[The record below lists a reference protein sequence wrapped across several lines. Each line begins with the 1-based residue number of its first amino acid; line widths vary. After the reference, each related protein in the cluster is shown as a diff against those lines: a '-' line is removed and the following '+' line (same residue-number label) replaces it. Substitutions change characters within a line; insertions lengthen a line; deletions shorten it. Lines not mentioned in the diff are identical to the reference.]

1 MQQPAN
7 QTAIVPLLT
16 QQIQRNEAAV
26 LKKLYQDNVGGVTA
40 LVLKN
45 SGTADDAGDL
55 YQEAFLAVWRAV
67 QMSRFLPVSEKEF
80 SAYLFQVARF
90 KWIDQLRSRKG
101 RKLVALQ
108 DWPSEAVM
116 QEPWDED
123 MAMQT
128 AAVRAAFP
136 QLGDNCRELLGR
148 FYFKKEPLREIA
160 SFFGWTEATAKNNK
174 YRCLQKLRGLLQMNK
189 PGSTHE

>member
-1 MQQPAN
+1 MQQQAE
-7 QTAIVPLLT
+7 QSSFVPLLT
-16 QQIQRNEAAV
+16 QQIQRNEDAV
-26 LKKLYQDNVGGVTA
+26 LRKLYQDNVGGVTA

-45 SGTADDAGDL
+45 SGAGDDARDL

-67 QMSRFLPVSEKEF
+67 QTGRFSPASEKEF

-90 KWIDQLRSRKG
+90 KWIDQLRSSKG
-101 RKLVALQ
+101 RRLVSLQ
-108 DWPSEAVM
+108 DWPAEIAV
-116 QEPWDED
+116 QEPEQDSTD
-123 MAMQT
+123 MQA

-136 QLGDNCRELLGR
+136 QLGDNCREVLSR

-160 SFFGWTEATAKNNK
+160 AGFGWTEATAKNNK

-189 PGSTHE
+189 PDSTHE

>member
-1 MQQPAN
+1 MQHQAEPSAF
-7 QTAIVPLLT
+7 IPLLT
-16 QQIQRNEAAV
+16 QQIQRNEDAV
-26 LKKLYQDNVGGVTA
+26 LKKLYQDNVGNITV

-45 SGTADDAGDL
+45 SGVEDDARDL

-67 QMSRFLPVSEKEF
+67 QTGRFMPASEKEF

-90 KWIDQLRSRKG
+90 KWIDQLRNRKG

-108 DWPSEAVM
+108 DWPADVV
-116 QEPWDED
+116 QEPAEENMDTQ
-123 MAMQT
+123 A

-136 QLGDNCRELLGR
+136 QLGDNCREVLGR

-160 SFFGWTEATAKNNK
+160 AGFGWTEATAKNNK

-189 PGSTHE
+189 PDSTHE